1 MKHLVTLRDG
11 FEAKVLAARLGSEGV
26 LVELR
31 GSVDGMYPVGQIHL
45 YVEESGLETAREVLA
60 LAETHNHASHDG
72 EDGWDPDDEPEHRS
86 SARDRRKL
94 LAVLAVGLVA
104 VLVMLEVIRH
114 VDAPARS
121 QPLERP
127 SAPSEPALASA

>member
-11 FEAKVLAARLGSEGV
+11 FEAKLLAARLGSEGV

-31 GSVDGMYPVGQIHL
+31 GSVDGPYPLGQIHV
-45 YVEESGLETAREVLA
+45 YVEESGLETARAVLA
-60 LAETHNHASHDG
+60 LAENEDHALA
-72 EDGWDPDDEPEHRS
+72 EDGWDGDDERGHRS
-86 SARDRRKL
+86 ASRERRKL

-127 SAPSEPALASA
+127 SAPSEPALGSA